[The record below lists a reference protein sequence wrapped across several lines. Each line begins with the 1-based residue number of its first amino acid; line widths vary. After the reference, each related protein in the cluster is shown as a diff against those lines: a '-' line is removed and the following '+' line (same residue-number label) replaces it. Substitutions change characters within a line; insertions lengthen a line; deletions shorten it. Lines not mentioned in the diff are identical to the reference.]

1 MSLFCPSHLLRLLQ
15 SQRALLPGHGAAG
28 LQHPADDLQE
38 RQARTPGLVRSE
50 IRPGHNFVRIQIIAQ
65 SIKSDI
71 SIIVSDL

>member
-1 MSLFCPSHLLRLLQ
+1 MSLICPSHLLRVFQ

-50 IRPGHNFVRIQIIAQ
+50 IRPGHNFVRNQFIVQ
-65 SIKSDI
+65 SIKSNV
-71 SIIVSDL
+71 SIFVSDL